1 MARLGQMASGAVRVV
16 FTPQILL
23 MVTKVYIPFLFPLT
37 FLISML
43 ALWLDGVIGFGAGL
57 IPAPANLWIAGFLLV
72 SGLAFVG
79 VTYAELVFEGRGSP
93 SPTAGR
99 TLHLVRSGIYAYSRN
114 PSVIGKLLGF
124 LSVGVAL
131 NSFTFVAVLAPL
143 LLTGSLLEKVWL
155 QEPQLIDI
163 FGEDYQKY
171 RREVPL
177 FFPWR
182 LFGIKPPF
190 LSN

>member
-1 MARLGQMASGAVRVV
+1 MARLDQMAAGAVRVV

-43 ALWLDGVIGFGAGL
+43 ALWLDAQLGFGAGL
-57 IPAPANLWIAGFLLV
+57 IPGPANYYVAG
-72 SGLAFVG
+72 GLMAIGLGFVG
-79 VTYAELVFEGRGSP
+79 VTYAELVFEGKGSP

-131 NSFTFVAVLAPL
+131 NSFTFVVILAPL
-143 LLTGSLLEKVWL
+143 LLTGSLIEKVVR
-155 QEPQLIDI
+155 QEPQLIEI
-163 FGEDYQKY
+163 FGEEYEAY

-182 LFGIKPPF
+182 LFGIRPPF
-190 LSN
+190 RSL

>member
-1 MARLGQMASGAVRVV
+1 MARLVQMAAGAARVAL
-16 FTPQILL
+16 TPQILL

-43 ALWLDGVIGFGAGL
+43 ALWLDGLMGFGGGFM
-57 IPAPANLWIAGFLLV
+57 PAPANLWVAAALMA

-79 VTYAELVFEGRGSP
+79 VTYAELVFEGKGSP

-99 TLHLVRSGIYAYSRN
+99 TLRLVRSGIYAYSRN

-131 NSFTFVAVLAPL
+131 NSITFVAVLAPL
-143 LLTGSLLEKVWL
+143 LLAGSLVEKVVR
-155 QEPQLIDI
+155 QEPQLIEI
-163 FGEDYQKY
+163 FGDEYLAYQK
-171 RREVPL
+171 EVPL

-182 LFGIKPPF
+182 LFGLRPPF
-190 LSN
+190 GS

>member
-1 MARLGQMASGAVRVV
+1 MARLVQMAAGAARVAL
-16 FTPQILL
+16 TPQILL

-43 ALWLDGVIGFGAGL
+43 ALWLDGLMGFGGGFM
-57 IPAPANLWIAGFLLV
+57 PAPANLWVAAALMA

-79 VTYAELVFEGRGSP
+79 VTYAELVFEGKGSP

-99 TLHLVRSGIYAYSRN
+99 TLRLVRSGIYAYSRN

-131 NSFTFVAVLAPL
+131 NSITFVAVLAPL
-143 LLTGSLLEKVWL
+143 LLAGSLVEKVVR
-155 QEPQLIDI
+155 QEPQLIEI
-163 FGEDYQKY
+163 FGDEYLAYQK
-171 RREVPL
+171 EVPL

-182 LFGIKPPF
+182 LLGLRPPF
-190 LSN
+190 GS

>member
-1 MARLGQMASGAVRVV
+1 MGQMAAGAVRVV
-16 FTPQILL
+16 LTPQILL

-43 ALWLDGVIGFGAGL
+43 ALALDGVLGFGAGFVST
-57 IPAPANLWIAGFLLV
+57 PMNLWIAGTLLA

-79 VTYAELVFEGRGSP
+79 VTYAELVFEGKGSP

-99 TLHLVRSGIYAYSRN
+99 TVQLVRSGIYAYSRN

-124 LSVGVAL
+124 LSVGVAM
-131 NSFTFVAVLAPL
+131 NSFTFVAILAPL
-143 LLTGSLLEKVWL
+143 LLAGSLAEKVWR
-155 QEPQLIDI
+155 QEPQLIEI
-163 FGEDYQKY
+163 FGADYEKY
-171 RREVPL
+171 RMEVPL

-182 LFGIKPPF
+182 LFGIRPPF
-190 LSN
+190 GSL